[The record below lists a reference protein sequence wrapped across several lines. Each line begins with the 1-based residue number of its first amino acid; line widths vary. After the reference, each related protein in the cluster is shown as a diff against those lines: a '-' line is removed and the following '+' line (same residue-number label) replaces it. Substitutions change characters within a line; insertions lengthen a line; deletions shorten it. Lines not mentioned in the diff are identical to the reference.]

1 MHKFGIADIEQP
13 ALRLGGDATH
23 RFDDLGSRR
32 RPTLTPNLS
41 ATAPNLFLVFRR
53 APGAH
58 MGAPRIDEG
67 RAGQR

>member
-41 ATAPNLFLVFRR
+41 ATAPNLFFGLS
-53 APGAH
+53 
-58 MGAPRIDEG
+58 
-67 RAGQR
+67 